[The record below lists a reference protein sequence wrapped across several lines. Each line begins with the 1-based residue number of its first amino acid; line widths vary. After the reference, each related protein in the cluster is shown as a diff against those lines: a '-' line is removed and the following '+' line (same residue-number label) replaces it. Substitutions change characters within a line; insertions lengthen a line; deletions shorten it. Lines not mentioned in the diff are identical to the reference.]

1 MNRNNKKLKIDL
13 AIFENNGQKEFV
25 QIVKTNK
32 LRANKA
38 MNDFF
43 KGVKNEAV
51 DTKETSRIF
60 LKFVATQKITKTEE
74 KHIKTQVY
82 DMFKILGIG
91 VPFMLIPGATLLIPF
106 LLKVAEKKGIDL
118 IPSNFKAE
126 ELDNVTN
133 NSKNNI

>member
-1 MNRNNKKLKIDL
+1 MNRTNKKIRIDL
-13 AIFENNGQKEFV
+13 TIFEKNGQKEFV
-25 QIVKTNK
+25 QIVQKNK

-43 KGVKNEAV
+43 RGIKNEAV
-51 DTKETSRIF
+51 DTKETSRII
-60 LKFVATQKITKTEE
+60 LKFVATQNISKIEE

-91 VPFMLIPGATLLIPF
+91 VPFVFIPGATLIIPF

-126 ELDNVTN
+126 EIDKITIK
-133 NSKNNI
+133 SKNNL

>member
-1 MNRNNKKLKIDL
+1 MNKKIKLDL
-13 AIFENNGQKEFV
+13 TIFEKNGQKEFV

-38 MNDFF
+38 LNDFF

-51 DTKETSRIF
+51 DTKETSRII
-60 LKFVATQKITKTEE
+60 LKFVSTQKISKAEE

-91 VPFMLIPGATLLIPF
+91 VPFVFIPGATLIIPF
-106 LLKVAEKKGIDL
+106 LLKAAEKKGIDL
-118 IPSNFKAE
+118 IPSNFKVD
-126 ELDNVTN
+126 ELN
-133 NSKNNI
+133 NSSIEPKKHL